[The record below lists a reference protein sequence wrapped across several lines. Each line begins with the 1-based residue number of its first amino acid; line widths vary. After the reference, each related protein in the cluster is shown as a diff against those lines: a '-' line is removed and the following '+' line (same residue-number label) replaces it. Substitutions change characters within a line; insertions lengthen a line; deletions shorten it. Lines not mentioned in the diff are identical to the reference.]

1 MDKAVITASTTFLC
15 YPDTEVTVLNSSKLN
30 CRPQGNNLQRQEY
43 WNYGNYWGKGRDSL
57 NGWIPFA
64 NPSSVAYPLAFPG
77 KGTYN
82 ITMYDSNICGI
93 DSANINIVV
102 GDSPVAAFSPDKD
115 TICAGNWIRFLNK
128 STGGINRNK
137 WNFGDGVWR
146 NRGSGTQY
154 RTFNTPG
161 SYTIYLAVFNAGGT
175 GSCTDTISKSIY
187 VLAGP
192 TADFSITPSLG
203 CDSVEVVIIENAG
216 NAAKWNWSFGDGTFD
231 TLPSPPNHKYNS
243 IGRYTINLKIT
254 NSDGCKDDIN
264 KLVVVHGSPVV
275 DFTVKNIC
283 ENALASFKDNS
294 TFPWGDPLK
303 SWFWDFGDGISSSLK
318 NPTHRYDSSRIFKL
332 KLTVKTAF
340 CESLDSFNLEVK
352 PKPTALFQMND
363 SVGCS
368 PIPITFKNN
377 SIVSTKY
384 FWDFGNGDT
393 SIATAPT
400 YAFLNSTAATVGYNV
415 TLIASTAFG
424 CSDTIADSVYVYHV
438 PKSSFTSNALPN
450 CGPFDVTFTNT
461 SKGGVSLLWVFGDG
475 DTSTQNN
482 PTHKYQNKTLFI
494 ENYKAEL
501 VITSPNGCADTS
513 QQTIIVYPEPIF
525 TFQTLP
531 DSGCSPLKV
540 NFPALIGAVDYRWYF
555 GDGDSAKGPT
565 HSHIYNNSTINNVN
579 LAPKLIAT
587 SSFGCSDTNVGNVLV
602 FPSPISSF
610 TVSDSIKCQPHD
622 LNITNSS
629 TGAIKYHWDFGNG
642 DTSDTSASL
651 YPYIYIHDS
660 STTINFKLQLVVE
673 TQNGCFDKSFKIIST
688 YPQIHAAYS
697 MNDSLGCA
705 PLGLTFTNNST
716 GMQYNAWQFGD
727 GSSSILASPSHAYLN
742 TRLMDTLFY
751 PKLLVAS
758 QFGCRDSIF
767 DTVLVYP
774 APKSK
779 FSKNKSSGCHPLQ
792 VSFINSSTIADTNIW
807 NFGDGNFSGS
817 NNSNINHTYL
827 NTGSNSILRTV
838 ELIVETKH
846 GCRDTTTQTVD
857 VYPEINSKFDMS
869 DTAGCADLTLKF
881 KNTSV
886 GENQYLWNFGDGKT
900 DRIGDPIHTFI
911 NTDTLDKV
919 FDVKLTVNSI
929 YGCSDSIVEKVTVF
943 PQPLAKF
950 VPTPFNQEFPNATV
964 SLANTGNLGPWGY
977 LWSFG
982 DTLSSNVRNPP
993 SHVYSTWGEY
1003 NIVLYAFSAKCRDTA
1018 IQKITIEPPSLV
1030 VSFNAKG
1037 EGCRPLIVDI
1047 VNNTI
1052 YGKDYIWNFGD
1063 GGISRLKDPPP
1074 YSYFKSGTYTI
1085 SLTVT
1090 GHDNGIV
1097 NMFKLDSVV
1106 VHENAVALFEYRP
1119 KKVSVP
1125 SQPVLFYNLSQSS
1138 TQWIWDFGNGDTSNE
1153 IKPQYFYQKAGTYSI
1168 RLISNNDYGCAD
1180 TFELEN
1186 AVEALSVGSL
1196 KFPTAFTPDA
1206 NGPNGGIYDPNT
1218 IENNIFFPISEG
1230 VVEFEMFLFNRWG
1243 EMVFT
1248 TKNINQGWDGY
1259 YRETSNMSPQDVYV
1273 WKVIGKYV
1281 TGQFFEEAGEVT
1293 LIK

>member
-1 MDKAVITASTTFLC
+1 MSDTAGCT
-15 YPDTEVTVLNSSKLN
+15 DLNVN
-30 CRPQGNNLQRQEY
+30 
-43 WNYGNYWGKGRDSL
+43 
-57 NGWIPFA
+57 F
-64 NPSSVAYPLAFPG
+64 
-77 KGTYN
+77 T
-82 ITMYDSNICGI
+82 
-93 DSANINIVV
+93 
-102 GDSPVAAFSPDKD
+102 
-115 TICAGNWIRFLNK
+115 NK
-128 STGGINRNK
+128 SKGAQ
-137 WNFGDGVWR
+137 F
-146 NRGSGTQY
+146 
-154 RTFNTPG
+154 
-161 SYTIYLAVFNAGGT
+161 
-175 GSCTDTISKSIY
+175 
-187 VLAGP
+187 
-192 TADFSITPSLG
+192 
-203 CDSVEVVIIENAG
+203 
-216 NAAKWNWSFGDGTFD
+216 
-231 TLPSPPNHKYNS
+231 
-243 IGRYTINLKIT
+243 
-254 NSDGCKDDIN
+254 
-264 KLVVVHGSPVV
+264 
-275 DFTVKNIC
+275 FT
-283 ENALASFKDNS
+283 
-294 TFPWGDPLK
+294 
-303 SWFWDFGDGISSSLK
+303 
-318 NPTHRYDSSRIFKL
+318 
-332 KLTVKTAF
+332 
-340 CESLDSFNLEVK
+340 
-352 PKPTALFQMND
+352 
-363 SVGCS
+363 
-368 PIPITFKNN
+368 
-377 SIVSTKY
+377 
-384 FWDFGNGDT
+384 
-393 SIATAPT
+393 
-400 YAFLNSTAATVGYNV
+400 
-415 TLIASTAFG
+415 
-424 CSDTIADSVYVYHV
+424 
-438 PKSSFTSNALPN
+438 
-450 CGPFDVTFTNT
+450 
-461 SKGGVSLLWVFGDG
+461 
-475 DTSTQNN
+475 
-482 PTHKYQNKTLFI
+482 
-494 ENYKAEL
+494 
-501 VITSPNGCADTS
+501 
-513 QQTIIVYPEPIF
+513 
-525 TFQTLP
+525 
-531 DSGCSPLKV
+531 
-540 NFPALIGAVDYRWYF
+540 
-555 GDGDSAKGPT
+555 
-565 HSHIYNNSTINNVN
+565 
-579 LAPKLIAT
+579 
-587 SSFGCSDTNVGNVLV
+587 
-602 FPSPISSF
+602 
-610 TVSDSIKCQPHD
+610 
-622 LNITNSS
+622 
-629 TGAIKYHWDFGNG
+629 
-642 DTSDTSASL
+642 
-651 YPYIYIHDS
+651 
-660 STTINFKLQLVVE
+660 
-673 TQNGCFDKSFKIIST
+673 
-688 YPQIHAAYS
+688 
-697 MNDSLGCA
+697 
-705 PLGLTFTNNST
+705 
-716 GMQYNAWQFGD
+716 WQFGD
-727 GSSSILASPSHAYLN
+727 GSSSILASPSHVYLN

-758 QFGCRDSIF
+758 QYGCRDSIF

-774 APKSK
+774 VPKSK
-779 FSKNKSSGCHPLQ
+779 FSKNKSNGCHPLP

-857 VYPEINSKFDMS
+857 VYPEIISKFDMS
-869 DTAGCADLTLKF
+869 DTAGCTDLTLKF

-929 YGCSDSIVEKVTVF
+929 YGCSDSIVKKVTVF
-943 PQPLAKF
+943 PQPLAEF
-950 VPTPFNQEFPNATV
+950 VPTPFNQKFSNANV

-982 DTLSSNVRNPP
+982 DTSSSTVRNPP

-1003 NIVLYAFSAKCRDTA
+1003 NIVLYVFTAKCRDTA
-1018 IQKITIEPPSLV
+1018 IQKITIEPPSAE

-1273 WKVIGKYV
+1273 WKVIGQYV
-1281 TGQFFEEAGEVT
+1281 NGQFFEEAGEVT